1 MNGFKKFFIFSGTAI
16 VVLFTLVMLFFYYA
30 NYSEG
35 YRAGTVMKVS
45 KKGYIFKTYEGELNV
60 EGLTTDGNR
69 MPTSVWNFSVLS
81 GNEEVLKTLEETA
94 LAKQRVKIEYEEKF
108 VKFPWR
114 GETKYFVTKVEILP
128 N

>member
-1 MNGFKKFFIFSGTAI
+1 
-16 VVLFTLVMLFFYYA
+16 
-30 NYSEG
+30 
-35 YRAGTVMKVS
+35 
-45 KKGYIFKTYEGELNV
+45 
-60 EGLTTDGNR
+60 